1 MRFIVVVLLSL
12 AIALTLAVTPFG
24 VWKSEIILPETDSQG
39 IIALH
44 ECQHHLAE
52 QRVLRRTPIVLSSTI
67 QLDSCRQSDADRE
80 LIDQL
85 VRDIQ
90 KLLQEREK
98 LEKLLVLRQQDAVS
112 VSDRQKAADLEV
124 RELKSHNQGL
134 QNEIKLLKLQR
145 GGM

>member
-24 VWKSEIILPETDSQG
+24 VWKSEITLPETDSQG